1 MSDEILAAFAAESAE
16 LLDTLEASI
25 GELGEGKPGA
35 YDRLFRAVHTMKGSA
50 SIVGLPRLEAF
61 SHAVESRLARLRS
74 GEARAGNGLGG
85 ALLACRDRM
94 AAMLAEGAS
103 ERGELSDEEFGFLAA
118 LDASIEEGR
127 EAPAEK
133 AEPKPAGN
141 EPSNS
146 SAGFSRVANSKLD
159 IILEEASELSQALS
173 ELGRRLKSTGDSS
186 LVEAALSIHAL
197 AARHYRSVL
206 AARTVPFGEVAE
218 RYRRA
223 VVDIARES
231 GKDIDCEIAGGE
243 TEIDKAL
250 ADKLAE
256 PLLHLAR
263 NAADHGVEAPEL
275 RAAAGKGRRGRIVFS
290 ARRDAGSLVVRVE
303 DDGRGVDP
311 AAIRT
316 RAQESGLL
324 AALKTGGDEELLSL
338 LLLPGFSLSK
348 GVTKW
353 SGRGVG
359 LDAVAKSVRTA
370 RGTMRIENR
379 LGSGFAAE
387 MRFPLAL
394 SLVEGFT
401 AVVGE
406 TALLVPFDSVLYCE
420 AFRDGDGSETARTVA
435 LGGALLPAVD
445 LGSLYGGGSG
455 SDRVAIVVESGGER
469 AAIIVDGVGEAISA
483 AVRPLDRRYADS
495 PGVSG
500 IAALGDGS
508 LVLVLDAP
516 ELVRMAAAK
525 ADSARGPQRRE

>member
-1 MSDEILAAFAAESAE
+1 MSDEILAAFAAETAE
-16 LLDTLEASI
+16 LLETLEISI
-25 GELGEGKPGA
+25 RELEEGRPGA
-35 YDRLFRAVHTMKGSA
+35 FDALFRAVHTMKGSA

-74 GEARAGNGLGG
+74 GEVRARAGLGG

-94 AAMLAEGAS
+94 AAMLAEGSSGPKGLS
-103 ERGELSDEEFGFLAA
+103 EEELGFLAA
-118 LDASIEEGR
+118 LDESIEEGR
-127 EAPAEK
+127 EAPAETE
-133 AEPKPAGN
+133 APKPVEN
-141 EPSNS
+141 EPSAS
-146 SAGFSRVANSKLD
+146 SVGFSRVANVKLD

-173 ELGRRLKSTGDSS
+173 ELGRRLKDSAEYS
-186 LVEAALSIHAL
+186 LVEEALSIHAL

-223 VVDIARES
+223 VLDIARES
-231 GKDIDCEIAGGE
+231 GKDIACEIAGGE

-250 ADKLAE
+250 ADKLTE

-263 NAADHGVEAPEL
+263 NAADHGIEAPET
-275 RAAAGKGRRGRIVFS
+275 RMAAGKDRRGKIVFS

-303 DDGRGVDP
+303 DNGRGVDP
-311 AAIRT
+311 AAIRK
-316 RAQESGLL
+316 RAQGSGLL
-324 AALKTGGDEELLSL
+324 SALKGSDEELLSL
-338 LLLPGFSLSK
+338 LLLPGFSLSSE
-348 GVTKW
+348 VTKW

-359 LDAVAKSVRTA
+359 LDAVAKSVRMA
-370 RGTMRIENR
+370 RGSMRLENR
-379 LGSGFAAE
+379 LGSGFAGE

-406 TALLVPFDSVLYCE
+406 TALLVPFDSVLHCE
-420 AFRDGDGSETARTVA
+420 TFEDDGGSGATRTIA
-435 LGGALLPAVD
+435 LDEGLLPAVD
-445 LGSLYGGGSG
+445 LASLYEGGSG
-455 SDRVAIVVESGGER
+455 ADRVAIVVESGGER

-500 IAALGDGS
+500 MAALGDGS

-525 ADSARGPQRRE
+525 GDARRRP